1 MPDLL
6 AHYALS
12 ILVAKTR
19 FNTKKA
25 LLLGV
30 IGVLPDVDVLFRVH
44 RWITHSIL
52 VATLVALLAL
62 FLAYRYRRKYFEYTL
77 IAVVLYLFHI
87 LLDVFNAP
95 TPILWPLLNQS
106 YSVTIGLDGLLVR
119 DGFAL
124 KPKIEVVVDTVDFIQ
139 LEYMEGPVV
148 GEAGLMAGV
157 TLVFILVIE
166 VLERCFRGSKRY
178 SYLLT

>member
-62 FLAYRYRRKYFEYTL
+62 FLAYRYRRRYFEYTL
-77 IAVVLYLFHI
+77 MATILYLFHI

-106 YSVTIGLDGLLVR
+106 YSVTIELNGLLGR
-119 DGFAL
+119 DNL
-124 KPKIEVVVDTVDFIQ
+124 TLEPRVEVTIDTVDFTQ
-139 LEYMEGPVV
+139 LEHLEGPVATTTT
-148 GEAGLMAGV
+148 GLTATATLALILLIEA
-157 TLVFILVIE
+157 TRKHHEESNPEEF
-166 VLERCFRGSKRY
+166 
-178 SYLLT
+178 